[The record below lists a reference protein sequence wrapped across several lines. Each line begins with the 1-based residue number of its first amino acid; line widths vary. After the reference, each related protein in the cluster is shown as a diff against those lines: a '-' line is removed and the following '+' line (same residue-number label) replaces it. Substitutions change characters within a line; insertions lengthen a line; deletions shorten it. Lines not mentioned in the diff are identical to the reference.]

1 VLPNTGVRP
10 SARVSRQVG
19 VAGIVITLVCS
30 AAAAPAALADRR
42 PQPNADELWRAY
54 PLEQK
59 PAKTAPAPATGAP
72 RRSAAPAA
80 DGGSSNG
87 PPWGLLPVIGGATAL
102 LAGWATMHTRRRR
115 AHASGAAPPPPAPQD
130 RPRAEPPPAAPQDR
144 PRAAP
149 PPPAAQDRPR
159 AEPPPAAPQ
168 ERPQPPP
175 IEFGALAP
183 TAAAANG
190 RPVSARQAPVCQ
202 IKWSRR
208 TLRFYAYAIDDDGSQ
223 RRLARSA
230 VVDWDQPGPPEE
242 TPEARAAI
250 RRLTKDLR
258 ERGWRPLRARGIDSG
273 ERRWY
278 ARRFRWPTEA
288 EAQPGGTGGDMSDQE
303 IAGRPR
309 SAR

>member
-1 VLPNTGVRP
+1 VLRNTGVRP
-10 SARVSRQVG
+10 SARVLRQAG

-30 AAAAPAALADRR
+30 AAAPAALADRR

-59 PAKTAPAPATGAP
+59 PAKTAPAPAPAAP
-72 RRSAAPAA
+72 RRSSAPAT
-80 DGGSSNG
+80 DRGSSDG
-87 PPWGLLPVIGGATAL
+87 PPWGLLAVLAGAAAL
-102 LAGWATMHTRRRR
+102 LAGWATVGMRRRR
-115 AHASGAAPPPPAPQD
+115 AHASGAAPPP
-130 RPRAEPPPAAPQDR
+130 AAPQDR

-149 PPPAAQDRPR
+149 Q
-159 AEPPPAAPQ
+159 PAAPQ
-168 ERPQPPP
+168 ERPRAAPPP
-175 IEFGALAP
+175 MELGALAL
-183 TAAAANG
+183 TAPGANG
-190 RPVSARQAPVCQ
+190 RPVSARKAPVCQ

-208 TLRFYAYAIDDDGSQ
+208 TRRFYAYAIDDEGSQ

-258 ERGWRPLRARGIDSG
+258 ENGWRPLRARGIDFR

-278 ARRFRWPTEA
+278 ARRFRWPAEA
-288 EAQPGGTGGDMSDQE
+288 EAEPRGAGDMSDHE
-303 IAGRPR
+303 MAGRPKG
-309 SAR
+309 AR